1 MKLPPFIGLVDLA
14 VLVVVTAAVLLPPRP
29 MEASDAIKGSDADRF
44 ALALTEAQSIASPAS
59 GAKAAE
65 LAEGLGKTGAG
76 YKDWA
81 IEAAIRGV
89 ERAKGSPDR
98 WRALSAASVAYVDRL
113 DVRPALD
120 YIDMA
125 LEECR
130 AHRDSCR
137 EWDLQRLDLYHQH
150 LDAGVKSGID
160 PRRDPIGFSKA
171 AERIFRTVR
180 LTPARPQQ

>member
-1 MKLPPFIGLVDLA
+1 MKLPRFIGLVDLA
-14 VLVVVTAAVLLPPRP
+14 VLVVVVAAILLPPRP

-44 ALALTEAQSIASPAS
+44 ALAFTEAQSIASPTS
-59 GAKAAE
+59 GVKAAE
-65 LAEGLGKTGAG
+65 LAERIGRAG
-76 YKDWA
+76 HKDWS
-81 IEAAIRGV
+81 IEAAVEGA

-98 WRALSAASVAYVDRL
+98 WRALSAVSVAYIDRL

-120 YIDMA
+120 YIEMA
-125 LEECR
+125 LEECK

-137 EWDLQRLDLYHQH
+137 DWDLQRLDLYHQH

-160 PRRDPIGFSKA
+160 PHIDPVGFSKA
-171 AERIFRTVR
+171 AERTFRAVR